1 MPTLRVHK
9 LFLVKVKAWKMI
21 TIQSKV
27 HVERIG
33 GMPIFDFLINPTDSA
48 YQQWWPGTHLAYHN
62 LSYAPRNIGN
72 VVYMDEYVGQRRVR
86 MTGIV
91 TEAEP
96 GKKITWQL
104 KKVIRLPIWLHL
116 ELKDD
121 SQGVAITHTIRA
133 GFGGIGRVLDAVLR
147 LYFSETF
154 AKAMDEHARIE
165 FPKLG
170 ELLSS
175 APQS

>member
-1 MPTLRVHK
+1 
-9 LFLVKVKAWKMI
+9 
-21 TIQSKV
+21 
-27 HVERIG
+27 
-33 GMPIFDFLINPTDSA
+33 MPIFNFLINPNDSA
-48 YQQWWPGTHLAYHN
+48 YQKWWPGTHLAHHN
-62 LSYAPRNIGN
+62 LRQSPRHVGN
-72 VVYMDEYVGQRRVR
+72 VVYMDEYVGKRRIR

-104 KKVIRLPIWLHL
+104 QKIIRLPVSLHL
-116 ELKDD
+116 ELEDD
-121 SQGVAITHTIRA
+121 SRGVAITHTIRA
-133 GFGGIGRVLDAVLR
+133 GFGGIGRILDVLLR

-154 AKAMDEHARIE
+154 AKAMDEHAHIE

-175 APQS
+175 APQA